1 MFGSNKDAITPE
13 QLDELLEPLTER
25 VDKLETQLKA
35 QAEQM
40 AELQRQFAER
50 RAEAANAVAPTD
62 EAQPAAE
69 IASQEYQLG
78 DTIALDVES
87 APVAETYYLPAPM
100 PDGLFTEESRML
112 QVGKSIY
119 RLRSTDGMNGYFE
132 MLSSP
137 DAIATATISVSQF
150 VKPVCRIEGNTHR
163 LPQRI
168 ETLEEGT
175 AQREGNGWRV
185 VRKATVKFD

>member
-13 QLDELLEPLTER
+13 QLDELLQPLIER
-25 VDKLETQLKA
+25 VDKLETLLRA

-40 AELQRQFAER
+40 AELQRQLGER
-50 RAEAANAVAPTD
+50 QAEAAKAVAPTA
-62 EAQPAAE
+62 EPQSAADV
-69 IASQEYQLG
+69 QQDYQLG
-78 DTIALDVES
+78 DTIALDVEP
-87 APVAETYYLPAPM
+87 APVAETYYLPAPT
-100 PDGLFTEESRML
+100 PDGLFTEESRVL